1 MIYNRDNVTE
11 IPSVDLLTFLFESEH
26 CAAKEQTPLYA
37 EASDPTKVITKS
49 RARVLTRQIAY
60 FLRHQY
66 GIGQSGPGKDVIA
79 VISTGQHALPCV
91 FFGVIAAEGVYSAA
105 SPTATVEELVRQVR
119 DGAAKVI
126 VCSADVR
133 HLAQATAG
141 IVGLPERNVLI
152 LDSAPDIRL
161 ESTDGSV
168 RCGFDQ
174 QLHWRRITS
183 PQNLETS
190 KICMLYSSGTT
201 GLPKGV
207 LISHT
212 NMVAEAFLPA
222 YINRPIWQD
231 WAAAG
236 KPFELRTLAHLPT
249 AHISGVQGYFVNA
262 FYDGGLVYWMPS
274 FDFAA
279 FLKYNVQHQI
289 TTFFS
294 LPKIYLALARH
305 PAVTDQLKSLRIAYS
320 GATPLHK
327 EVYHCT
333 KFGGQGEDKTL
344 LSQTWGA
351 SETTGAVTHVS
362 PAMREASGSVG
373 ALLPNMLMRLVDE
386 NDNDVPVGQ
395 PGEAL
400 LKGPLVT
407 RGYHSNPEANA
418 TGFTKDGWYRTG
430 DVMQFGQNSDLLYIV
445 GRTKDIINHNGLK
458 IAPAELEEVLCEHP
472 FIADAAV
479 IGIQD
484 QETEVPRAFIALRP
498 GVEASQKTAEDIR
511 GYLKQR
517 VSDRKQLRGGVVFVE
532 SVPRLLSGKVW
543 RAKLKEMVVS
553 Q

>member
-1 MIYNRDNVTE
+1 MIYNKDNVTE
-11 IPSVDLLTFLFESEH
+11 IPSLDLLTFLFESDH
-26 CAAKEQTPLYA
+26 CTAKEETPLYA

-49 RARVLTRQIAY
+49 RARILTRQIAY
-60 FLRHQY
+60 FLRLQY
-66 GIGQSGPGKDVIA
+66 GIGQSGPGEDVVA
-79 VISTGQHALPCV
+79 VVSTGQYALPCI

-105 SPTATVEELVRQVR
+105 SPNSTVEELVRQVR
-119 DGAAKVI
+119 DGDAKVI
-126 VCSADVR
+126 VCSADVKP
-133 HLAQATAG
+133 LAKAAAEA
-141 IVGLPERNVLI
+141 VGLPDRNLLI
-152 LDSAPDIRL
+152 L
-161 ESTDGSV
+161 ESTPEMKLESIDGSV
-168 RCGFDQ
+168 HCSFDQ
-174 QLHWRRITS
+174 ELDWRRITS
-183 PQNLETS
+183 PQELETS

-222 YINRPIWQD
+222 YINRPIWQG

-262 FYDGGLVYWMPS
+262 FYDGGLVYWMSS
-274 FDFAA
+274 FDFAT
-279 FLKYNVQHQI
+279 FLQYNVQYQI

-294 LPKIYLALARH
+294 LPKIYSSLARH
-305 PAVTDQLKSLRIAYS
+305 PAVADQLESLRIAYS
-320 GATPLHK
+320 GATPLNK

-333 KFGGQGEDKTL
+333 KFGGVGEGRTL

-351 SETTGAVTHVS
+351 SETTGAITHVS
-362 PAMREASGSVG
+362 PAMRETSGSVG

-407 RGYHSNPEANA
+407 QGYHNNLEANA
-418 TGFTKDGWYRTG
+418 TGFTEDGWYRTG
-430 DVMQFGQNSDLLYIV
+430 DLMQFGENSDLLYVV

-458 IAPAELEEVLCEHP
+458 IAPVELEEILCEHP
-472 FIADAAV
+472 SIADAAV
-479 IGIQD
+479 VGILHQK
-484 QETEVPRAFIALRP
+484 TEVPRAFITLRP
-498 GVEASQKTAEDIR
+498 GVEASQKTAEDIQ
-511 GYLKQR
+511 GYFKQR
-517 VSDRKQLRGGVVFVE
+517 VSDQKQLRGGMVFVD

-543 RAKLKEMVVS
+543 RAKLKEMVTS